1 MSVVGVEKEITES
14 VYNNLHLVDG
24 TCIEFINSQKLKRNN
39 TSGAC
44 GIYKLKNNKYRASIG
59 FKGKRFDLGT
69 YSNFESALET
79 RREAE
84 ELVYQTFIIAYEQ
97 WNLKAADLVW
107 FQKNPFIFEDAVKL
121 MRCYFIS
128 DLRILKKEVYE
139 MLYIVDFKQYDIPN
153 LQQFFAY
160 VFDREISSYEDIEEF
175 LWNESTL

>member
-1 MSVVGVEKEITES
+1 M
-14 VYNNLHLVDG
+14 VDG

-84 ELVYQTFIIAYEQ
+84 ELVYQTFIIAYKQ
-97 WNLKAADLVW
+97 WNLKAADLLW
-107 FQKNPFIFEDAVKL
+107 FQQNPFIFEVNKVNGKL
-121 MRCYFIS
+121 QIKRS
-128 DLRILKKEVYE
+128 QDKEKK
-139 MLYIVDFKQYDIPN
+139 
-153 LQQFFAY
+153 
-160 VFDREISSYEDIEEF
+160 
-175 LWNESTL
+175 

>member
-1 MSVVGVEKEITES
+1 MGSMSVVGVEKEITES

-59 FKGKRFDLGT
+59 FKGKRFDLGI

-84 ELVYQTFIIAYEQ
+84 ELVYQIFIIAYEQ

-107 FQKNPFIFEDAVKL
+107 FQKNPFIFEVNKANGKL
-121 MRCYFIS
+121 QIKRS
-128 DLRILKKEVYE
+128 QDKEKK
-139 MLYIVDFKQYDIPN
+139 
-153 LQQFFAY
+153 
-160 VFDREISSYEDIEEF
+160 
-175 LWNESTL
+175 

>member
-1 MSVVGVEKEITES
+1 MGSMSVVGVEKEITES

-59 FKGKRFDLGT
+59 FKGRRFDLGI

-84 ELVYQTFIIAYEQ
+84 ELVYQTFIIAYKQ
-97 WNLKAADLVW
+97 WNLKAADLLW
-107 FQKNPFIFEDAVKL
+107 F
-121 MRCYFIS
+121 
-128 DLRILKKEVYE
+128 
-139 MLYIVDFKQYDIPN
+139 
-153 LQQFFAY
+153 
-160 VFDREISSYEDIEEF
+160 
-175 LWNESTL
+175 